1 MFVGGYM
8 FSNVGEKNHKTGA
21 KYFMPLMIDLVR
33 VLHAEIVIGNDRF
46 EELNPCVVYD
56 FYQ

>member
-1 MFVGGYM
+1 
-8 FSNVGEKNHKTGA
+8 
-21 KYFMPLMIDLVR
+21 MPLMIDLVR